1 VKVNEP
7 FPFAEMNTAKVLLP
21 VLCGDPGHAL
31 GVHGAT
37 SCATALRSVQV
48 SCTPVC
54 AVAASGLKQNEMPP
68 PVHVPDEIVMVVAA
82 FAVSTNAMP
91 ESTDA
96 AIAPSSL
103 SSPRASVERLCAAV
117 RAPAARGARVVRPTR
132 PSDNRPS
139 SNVPGVTWK
148 TYADRLQL

>member
-1 VKVNEP
+1 VNEP
-7 FPFAEMNTAKVLLP
+7 LPFAEMPTAKVLLP

-31 GVHGAT
+31 AVHGAT

-48 SCTPVC
+48 TCTPVC

-68 PVHVPDEIVMVVAA
+68 PAHVPDEIVMVVAA
-82 FAVSTNAMP
+82 FAVPTNAMP

-96 AIAPSSL
+96 AIAPSRL
-103 SSPRASVERLCAAV
+103 SIPRITLERLCAAV
-117 RAPAARGARVVRPTR
+117 RPPTARGATVVRPTR

-139 SNVPGVTWK
+139 SNVRGVTLK
-148 TYADRLQL
+148 TYAARLQL